1 MLKDKLSEGFIL
13 APGIYDALTGLIAAK
28 AGAEAIYLSGA
39 SIAYTRF
46 GRSDIGLVSVSE
58 VHDTLAAITDRIDIP
73 VIVDADTGFGN
84 ALNVQ
89 RTVRQFERV
98 GASAIQLEDQSF
110 PKRCGH
116 LAGKT
121 LVSKNEMVGK
131 IKASLDARK
140 NENTLIIARTDA
152 LAANLITSDVDET
165 DASFVLGERTTEGFF
180 KVKNGPEAAIS
191 RGLSYAPYADL
202 VWCETGTPD
211 IGYAK
216 DFADAIREK
225 YPDKLLAYNCSPSFN
240 WKKSL
245 SDNEIETFQE
255 QLSSFGYKFQFITL
269 AGFHAL
275 NTSMFELASK
285 YKGGNMSAYVELQ
298 QKEFA
303 MEKDGFTSVK
313 HQREVGAGYFDTVST
328 IISEGDAS
336 TLALTGSTEEEQ
348 F

>member
-1 MLKDKLSEGFIL
+1 MLKNKLSEGFIL

-28 AGAEAIYLSGA
+28 AGAEAVYLSGA

-140 NENTLIIARTDA
+140 NENTVIIARTDA
-152 LAANLITSDVDET
+152 RAVEGLDAAFDRAAAYRDAGADILFIEAPQSLEEMKNITATFGNELPLLANMVEGGKTPI
-165 DASFVLGERTTEGFF
+165 ASATEL
-180 KVKNGPEAAIS
+180 E
-191 RGLSYAPYADL
+191 
-202 VWCETGTPD
+202 D
-211 IGYAK
+211 IGYHLAIFPGGAVRAIAHHLSAYYSGLLRDGNNK
-216 DFADAIREK
+216 KFSEKMYDFDGLNEVISTKE
-225 YPDKLLAYNCSPSFN
+225 LLAQG
-240 WKKSL
+240 KKY
-245 SDNEIETFQE
+245 E
-255 QLSSFGYKFQFITL
+255 
-269 AGFHAL
+269 
-275 NTSMFELASK
+275 
-285 YKGGNMSAYVELQ
+285 
-298 QKEFA
+298 
-303 MEKDGFTSVK
+303 
-313 HQREVGAGYFDTVST
+313 
-328 IISEGDAS
+328 
-336 TLALTGSTEEEQ
+336 
-348 F
+348 

>member
-1 MLKDKLSEGFIL
+1 MLKNKLSEGFIL

-140 NENTLIIARTDA
+140 NENTVIIARTDA
-152 LAANLITSDVDET
+152 RAVEGLDAAFDRAAAYRDAGADILFIEAPQSLEEMKNITATFGNELPLLANMVEGGKTPI
-165 DASFVLGERTTEGFF
+165 ASATEL
-180 KVKNGPEAAIS
+180 E
-191 RGLSYAPYADL
+191 
-202 VWCETGTPD
+202 D
-211 IGYAK
+211 IGYHLAIFPGGAVRAIAHHLNAYYSGLLRDGNNK
-216 DFADAIREK
+216 KFSEKMYDFDGLNEVIVTKE
-225 YPDKLLAYNCSPSFN
+225 LLAQG
-240 WKKSL
+240 K
-245 SDNEIETFQE
+245 
-255 QLSSFGYKFQFITL
+255 
-269 AGFHAL
+269 
-275 NTSMFELASK
+275 K
-285 YKGGNMSAYVELQ
+285 YK
-298 QKEFA
+298 
-303 MEKDGFTSVK
+303 
-313 HQREVGAGYFDTVST
+313 
-328 IISEGDAS
+328 
-336 TLALTGSTEEEQ
+336 
-348 F
+348 

>member
-1 MLKDKLSEGFIL
+1 MLKDKLNEGFVL

-28 AGAEAIYLSGA
+28 AGAEAVYLSGA

-131 IKASLDARK
+131 IKASLDTRK
-140 NENTLIIARTDA
+140 NENTLIVARTDA
-152 LAANLITSDVDET
+152 RAVEGLDAALNRAAAYRDAGADILFIEAPQSLEEMKNITATFGNELPLLANMVEGGKTPI
-165 DASFVLGERTTEGFF
+165 ASATEL
-180 KVKNGPEAAIS
+180 E
-191 RGLSYAPYADL
+191 
-202 VWCETGTPD
+202 D
-211 IGYAK
+211 IGYHLAIFPGGAVRAIAHHLNAYYSGLLRDGNNK
-216 DFADAIREK
+216 KFSEKMYDFDGLNEVIGTKE
-225 YPDKLLAYNCSPSFN
+225 LLAQG
-240 WKKSL
+240 
-245 SDNEIETFQE
+245 I
-255 QLSSFGYKFQFITL
+255 
-269 AGFHAL
+269 
-275 NTSMFELASK
+275 K
-285 YKGGNMSAYVELQ
+285 YE
-298 QKEFA
+298 
-303 MEKDGFTSVK
+303 
-313 HQREVGAGYFDTVST
+313 
-328 IISEGDAS
+328 
-336 TLALTGSTEEEQ
+336 
-348 F
+348 

>member
-1 MLKDKLSEGFIL
+1 MLKNKLSEGFIL

-28 AGAEAIYLSGA
+28 AGAEAVYLSGA

-140 NENTLIIARTDA
+140 NENTVIIARTDA
-152 LAANLITSDVDET
+152 RAVEGLDAAFDRAAAYRDAGADILFIEAPQSLEEMKNITATFGNELPLLANMVEGGKTPITS
-165 DASFVLGERTTEGFF
+165 ATEL
-180 KVKNGPEAAIS
+180 E
-191 RGLSYAPYADL
+191 
-202 VWCETGTPD
+202 D
-211 IGYAK
+211 IGYHLAIFPGGAVRAIAHHLSAYYSGLLRDGNNK
-216 DFADAIREK
+216 KFSEKMYDFDGLNEVIGTKE
-225 YPDKLLAYNCSPSFN
+225 LLAQG
-240 WKKSL
+240 
-245 SDNEIETFQE
+245 I
-255 QLSSFGYKFQFITL
+255 
-269 AGFHAL
+269 
-275 NTSMFELASK
+275 K
-285 YKGGNMSAYVELQ
+285 YE
-298 QKEFA
+298 
-303 MEKDGFTSVK
+303 
-313 HQREVGAGYFDTVST
+313 
-328 IISEGDAS
+328 
-336 TLALTGSTEEEQ
+336 
-348 F
+348 